1 LEFDPLASSGMWN
14 DRDTPLAYFISWR
27 TYGTWL
33 HGDPRGST
41 SRHRNRYNSEFLP
54 PEPHWFEVNRTRMAS
69 PPFRL
74 NKEQR
79 GCVERAVRETAVFRG
94 WDVYALNA
102 RTTHVHS
109 VARINAHQHP
119 SVALNAFK
127 SNATRSLRE
136 VGLYRSDRTPWADRG
151 SERWLWTEQQ
161 VTAAVDYVLYCQGD
175 DFLND

>member
-1 LEFDPLASSGMWN
+1 M
-14 DRDTPLAYFISWR
+14 
-27 TYGTWL
+27 
-33 HGDPRGST
+33 
-41 SRHRNRYNSEFLP
+41 
-54 PEPHWFEVNRTRMAS
+54 
-69 PPFRL
+69 
-74 NKEQR
+74 
-79 GCVERAVRETAVFRG
+79 RETAVFRG

-161 VTAAVDYVLYCQGD
+161 VTAAVDYVLYCTAKAMT
-175 DFLND
+175 FLTIESYPLPGATPQRRKTTRYRGWY